1 MIPAATIKIAPKRL
15 AHEYQLLF
23 MRHPAKRKIIRAGR
37 RSGKTT
43 GIAILAIEAF
53 MRGRRVLYAVP
64 TQEQIDRFWFEVKA
78 ALAELIEL
86 GLVYKNETR
95 HIIERPGT
103 ENRIRAKTAW
113 NADTLRGD
121 YADLLLLDEWQLMN
135 EDAWGLVGAPMLLDN
150 NGDVVFIYTPPSTR
164 SRSTSKARDPRHAA
178 KLYAAAEQDT
188 SGRWAAFHFSSF
200 DNPHI
205 SEDALEDITQDMT
218 RLAYE
223 QEIMAED
230 KDHDPDALW
239 KPDLIA
245 EHRIDVG
252 EYPELSR
259 LVVGVDPPG
268 GATECGIVAAG
279 LGADGH
285 AYVLDDASLKASP
298 ETWGSAV
305 VALYEQWGAGRVL
318 GEANYGGDMVEY
330 TIKSV
335 EGGENVS
342 YKAVK
347 ATRGKAVRAEPVA
360 ARYERGMVHHVGPF
374 PALEDEMVTWVP
386 GAGMPSPN
394 RLDALV
400 WCVTELLIKPRRT
413 TLDFVELD

>member
-1 MIPAATIKIAPKRL
+1 MIPAATIKIAKRL

>member
-1 MIPAATIKIAPKRL
+1 
-15 AHEYQLLF
+15 
-23 MRHPAKRKIIRAGR
+23 
-37 RSGKTT
+37 
-43 GIAILAIEAF
+43 
-53 MRGRRVLYAVP
+53 
-64 TQEQIDRFWFEVKA
+64 
-78 ALAELIEL
+78 
-86 GLVYKNETR
+86 
-95 HIIERPGT
+95 
-103 ENRIRAKTAW
+103 
-113 NADTLRGD
+113 
-121 YADLLLLDEWQLMN
+121 
-135 EDAWGLVGAPMLLDN
+135 MLLDN
-150 NGDVVFIYTPPSTR
+150 DGDAVFIYTPPSSR
-164 SRSTSKARDPRHAA
+164 SRSVSKARDPRHAA
-178 KLYAAAEQDT
+178 KLYAEKEKDT
-188 SGRWAAFHFSSF
+188 TGEWECFTFSSLA
-200 DNPHI
+200 NPTLKK
-205 SEDALEDITQDMT
+205 SALDRITRDMT

-239 KPDLIA
+239 TPDLIA
-245 EHRIDVG
+245 ANRVD

-279 LGADGH
+279 LGPDGH

-298 ETWGSAV
+298 ETWGSTV
-305 VALYEQWGAGRVL
+305 VAVYEQWGAGRVL

-335 EGGENVS
+335 EGGESVS

-360 ARYERGMVHHVGPF
+360 ARYERGMVHHVDTF
-374 PALEDEMVTWVP
+374 PNLEDEMVTWVP

-400 WCVTELLIKPRRT
+400 WCIMELLIKPRRT
-413 TLDFVELD
+413 TLDFVEFDD